1 MTKNEII
8 AAYIVATEAEK
19 AAKKQAS
26 ELKEMIIDFMQNASV
41 LETDLYSVIIKE
53 TESTRLDTKALYKDF
68 PDIKREYGKS
78 SISRSV
84 VAVPRAASTEK
95 TA

>member
-8 AAYIVATEAEK
+8 AAYVAASEAEK
-19 AAKKQAS
+19 AAKKQV
-26 ELKEMIIDFMQNASV
+26 ENLKAMIMDFMQDKA
-41 LETDLYSVIIKE
+41 LFETDLYSVLIKE

-68 PDIKREYGKS
+68 PDIKKDYGKT
-78 SISRSV
+78 IVSRSV
-84 VAVPRAASTEK
+84 TIAARSAAELK